1 MSLTSYGNE
10 QLGKNTHAMAGRRRV
25 RPVRRRQSGR
35 VQSQNVVSFQALDA
49 REPMRCEKVIGH
61 FAAGDIMDVHLESK
75 DGPTPSRA
83 DLTDRFEADVAALT
97 TQWEDELAAD
107 PGQLARVEQEVH
119 RRCATLADHTIAA
132 VLAGLGKRAALQ
144 RHQKK
149 HWPYRLVRFVLPS
162 RGR

>member
-1 MSLTSYGNE
+1 MYGLRE
-10 QLGKNTHAMAGRRRV
+10 ELL
-25 RPVRRRQSGR
+25 PVG
-35 VQSQNVVSFQALDA
+35 VHSQNVVSFQALDA